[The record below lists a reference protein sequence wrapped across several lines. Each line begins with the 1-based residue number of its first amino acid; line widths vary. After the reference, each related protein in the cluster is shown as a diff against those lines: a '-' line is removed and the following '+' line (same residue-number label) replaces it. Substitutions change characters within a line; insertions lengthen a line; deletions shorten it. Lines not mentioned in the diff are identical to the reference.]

1 MYVFFAVVLTTLVG
15 TCVVLC
21 DEICIINAVVG
32 VFFVVV
38 MTLVETRAVRRS
50 YALPGIFVVICVV
63 LRMYDVVVSIG
74 E

>member
-21 DEICIINAVVG
+21 DEICIINAVG